1 MEPERMNLLIVNA
14 GSSSLKLRVLDEADS
29 VIEEKDVSDWDG
41 SPDPID
47 AMAFDAVVH
56 RVVHGG
62 DRFDG
67 AALVD
72 DEVEAAIEELVSLA
86 PLHQPRALELIR
98 HTRSGDRPVV
108 ACFDT
113 AYHRTIPVA
122 SATYALPAG
131 WRKRFGLRKFGF
143 HGLSHAYVA
152 GQVPRILERQVPRL
166 VSAHLGAGASL
177 CAIADGR
184 SVETTMGFTPLDG
197 LVMAT
202 RSGSVD
208 PGLLLWLQTSGG
220 LSAEEIGEALEHRS
234 GLLGLSERSGDLPE
248 ILTGIENGDPDCRLA
263 YEVYLHR
270 LVGEI
275 AQMVAALGG
284 ADAIAFTGGV
294 GEHSAP
300 LRAAVM
306 RRLEWLGVAVDAEAN
321 ESSASVISAPDSGVA
336 TCVIEARED
345 LTMAA
350 QARAVLRSHSSGR
363 RRPR

>member
-1 MEPERMNLLIVNA
+1 LEPVRLLIVNA
-14 GSSSLKLRVLDEADS
+14 GSSSLKLRLLSETDEVLDE
-29 VIEEKDVSDWDG
+29 KDVPDWDG

-47 AMAFDAVVH
+47 AMTADAVVH

-62 DRFDG
+62 ERFDG

-72 DEVEAAIEELVSLA
+72 DEVEAAIEEFVPLA
-86 PLHQPRALELIR
+86 PLHQPRALDLIR
-98 HTRSGDRPVV
+98 HSRSGDRPVV

-113 AYHRTIPVA
+113 SYHRTIPA
-122 SATYALPAG
+122 SAATYALPAS
-131 WRKRFGLRKFGF
+131 WRKRFGLRKYGF
-143 HGLSHAYVA
+143 HGLSHEYVA
-152 GQVPRILERQVPRL
+152 RRVPEVLGREVPRL

-220 LSAEEIGEALEHRS
+220 LDAVEIGEALEHDA
-234 GLLGLSERSGDLPE
+234 GLLGLSERSGDLRE
-248 ILTGIENGDPDCRLA
+248 VLAGLEKGDEACRLA
-263 YEVYLHR
+263 YEVYVHR

-275 AQMVAALGG
+275 TRMAAALGG
-284 ADAIAFTGGV
+284 LDAIAFTGGV

-300 LRAAVM
+300 LRAAVT
-306 RRLEWLGVAVDAEAN
+306 RQLEWLGVVIDAEAN
-321 ESSASVISAPDSGVA
+321 ESSASVISAPRGVDV
-336 TCVIEARED
+336 CVVEARED

-350 QARAVLRSHSSGR
+350 QARELLA
-363 RRPR
+363 

>member
-1 MEPERMNLLIVNA
+1 LAMEPERMNLLIVNA

-131 WRKRFGLRKFGF
+131 WRKRFGL
-143 HGLSHAYVA
+143 
-152 GQVPRILERQVPRL
+152 
-166 VSAHLGAGASL
+166 
-177 CAIADGR
+177 
-184 SVETTMGFTPLDG
+184 
-197 LVMAT
+197 
-202 RSGSVD
+202 
-208 PGLLLWLQTSGG
+208 
-220 LSAEEIGEALEHRS
+220 
-234 GLLGLSERSGDLPE
+234 
-248 ILTGIENGDPDCRLA
+248 
-263 YEVYLHR
+263 YLHR

-275 AQMVAALGG
+275 ARMVAALGG

-306 RRLEWLGVAVDAEAN
+306 RRLEWLGVVVDAEAN
-321 ESSASVISAPDSGVA
+321 ESSASVISAPDSGIA

-350 QARAVLRSHSSGR
+350 QARAVLRSYSSGR

>member
-1 MEPERMNLLIVNA
+1 
-14 GSSSLKLRVLDEADS
+14 
-29 VIEEKDVSDWDG
+29 
-41 SPDPID
+41 
-47 AMAFDAVVH
+47 
-56 RVVHGG
+56 
-62 DRFDG
+62 
-67 AALVD
+67 
-72 DEVEAAIEELVSLA
+72 
-86 PLHQPRALELIR
+86 
-98 HTRSGDRPVV
+98 
-108 ACFDT
+108 
-113 AYHRTIPVA
+113 
-122 SATYALPAG
+122 
-131 WRKRFGLRKFGF
+131 
-143 HGLSHAYVA
+143 
-152 GQVPRILERQVPRL
+152 
-166 VSAHLGAGASL
+166 
-177 CAIADGR
+177 
-184 SVETTMGFTPLDG
+184 MGFTPLDG

>member
-1 MEPERMNLLIVNA
+1 MSLLIVNA
-14 GSSSLKLRVLDEADS
+14 GSSSLKLRVLSETDEVLD
-29 VIEEKDVSDWDG
+29 EKDVTDWDG
-41 SPDPID
+41 SPEPID
-47 AMAFDAVVH
+47 SMAGDAVVH

-62 DRFDG
+62 ERFGG

-72 DEVEAAIEELVSLA
+72 DDVEAAIEELVPLA

-98 HTRSGDRPVV
+98 YSRPGDRPVV

-113 AYHRTIPVA
+113 SYHRTIPA
-122 SATYALPAG
+122 AAATYALPAE
-131 WRKRFGLRKFGF
+131 WRERFGLRKYGF

-152 GQVPRILERQVPRL
+152 RRVPEILEWAVPRL
-166 VSAHLGAGASL
+166 VSCHLGSGASL
-177 CAIADGR
+177 CAVADGR

-234 GLLGLSERSGDLPE
+234 GLLALSERSGDLRE
-248 ILTGIENGDPDCRLA
+248 VMAGSEEGEVNCRLA
-263 YEVYLHR
+263 YEAYVHR

-275 AQMVAALGG
+275 ARMTAALGG
-284 ADAIAFTGGV
+284 LDAIAFTGGV

-300 LRAAVM
+300 LRAAVS
-306 RRLEWLGVAVDAEAN
+306 RELDWLGLTLDAEGN
-321 ESSASVISAPDSGVA
+321 ESASPVISAPGGVA
-336 TCVIEARED
+336 ACVIEARED
-345 LTMAA
+345 LTMAS
-350 QARAVLRSHSSGR
+350 QARELLTGAPRS
-363 RRPR
+363 

>member
-1 MEPERMNLLIVNA
+1 LALEPMSLLIVNA
-14 GSSSLKLRVLDEADS
+14 GSSSLKLRLLSEADEVLD
-29 VIEEKDVSDWDG
+29 EKDVSDWDG

-47 AMAFDAVVH
+47 EMAGDAVVH

-62 DRFDG
+62 ERFDG

-72 DEVEAAIEELVSLA
+72 DEVEAAIEELVPLA

-113 AYHRTIPVA
+113 SYHRTIPA
-122 SATYALPAG
+122 GAATYALPG
-131 WRKRFGLRKFGF
+131 SWRERFGLRKYGF
-143 HGLSHAYVA
+143 HGLSHEYVA
-152 GQVPRILERQVPRL
+152 RQVPVRRL

-184 SVETTMGFTPLDG
+184 SVDTTMGFTPLDG

-220 LSAEEIGEALEHRS
+220 LKAEEIGEALEHES
-234 GLLGLSERSGDLPE
+234 GLLGLSGTADLREVIDGHEKGD
-248 ILTGIENGDPDCRLA
+248 DACKLA
-263 YEVYLHR
+263 YDVYVHR

-275 AQMVAALGG
+275 ARMAAALGG
-284 ADAIAFTGGV
+284 LDAIAFTGGV
-294 GEHSAP
+294 GENSAA
-300 LRAAVM
+300 LRETVM
-306 RRLEWLGVAVDAEAN
+306 QRLEWLGAFEV
-321 ESSASVISAPDSGVA
+321 
-336 TCVIEARED
+336 CVVEARED
-345 LTMAA
+345 LTMAV
-350 QARAVLRSHSSGR
+350 QARSVLGKKGS
-363 RRPR
+363 